1 MFKVESDAEFD
12 LVAEE
17 VATITRDDIEIGL
30 NNVQCLDMDTCKIVG
45 GGQYVYTGPGES
57 GLSWDNEEA
66 GSVVSSFWGVY
77 YSDEEHG
84 WVTGQNSI
92 RHLEDG
98 EWVSDEANI
107 GGEVVSF
114 IPVNMVRDVTFVGG
128 IGYIVGDDGLILKY
142 TPDCEEIEEVEC
154 AEGETRLEFY
164 EDGCVVEYA
173 CVEVISDDEEGC
185 PEVEELECDEGDT
198 LIEYTDDDECIIGYL
213 CQINPEPYVLVYVD
227 EDEEETCQEQ
237 YRECLEEY
245 PYNSAYCDGTYEF
258 CDDID
263 EVLEDFLNSNEQRD
277 AVIDIVEQSFKGA
290 SSFEFLLEK
299 YTNVYITREDG
310 TEMVLG
316 ITVEDGVYTV
326 VEEALDD
333 ASVTVYLTE
342 DAINAF
348 SESDDLGATLK
359 EAMADESVKVETKG
373 LKSKLKFV
381 LVKVYLFFS

>member
-1 MFKVESDAEFD
+1 
-12 LVAEE
+12 
-17 VATITRDDIEIGL
+17 
-30 NNVQCLDMDTCKIVG
+30 
-45 GGQYVYTGPGES
+45 
-57 GLSWDNEEA
+57 
-66 GSVVSSFWGVY
+66 
-77 YSDEEHG
+77 
-84 WVTGQNSI
+84 
-92 RHLEDG
+92 
-98 EWVSDEANI
+98 
-107 GGEVVSF
+107 
-114 IPVNMVRDVTFVGG
+114 
-128 IGYIVGDDGLILKY
+128 
-142 TPDCEEIEEVEC
+142 
-154 AEGETRLEFY
+154 
-164 EDGCVVEYA
+164 CVVEYA